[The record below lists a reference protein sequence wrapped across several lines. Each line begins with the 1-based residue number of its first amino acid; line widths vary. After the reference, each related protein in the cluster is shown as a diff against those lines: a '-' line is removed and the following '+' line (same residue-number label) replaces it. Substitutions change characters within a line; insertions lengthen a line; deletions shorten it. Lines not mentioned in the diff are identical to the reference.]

1 MQRRQAYCPTL
12 IRSDIVLV
20 ALGILAAAGAGR
32 AGENPHG
39 RELPDAPLPARIDFN
54 RDIRP
59 FLSAKC
65 WHCHGPDEK
74 SREADLRLDLRN
86 EAVRDLGGYRAVQP
100 GNPGD
105 SEVVKRIISTDR
117 DEVMPPPKEGHPL
130 TSREIELIRKWIA
143 QGATYA
149 QHWAFVPP
157 TRPNPPPVA
166 KLRSPVANPIDAFV
180 AARLAEHGLS
190 MSPRADRHTLIRRLS
205 LDLTGLPPT
214 PQQTAE
220 FVNDSGPDA
229 YGRLVDRLL
238 AATSFGER
246 WARVWLDIA
255 RYADSAGYGSDP
267 LRLNIWP
274 YRDWVIR
281 AFNRNLPY
289 DQFTVEQLAGD
300 LLPGAADDQILATAF
315 HRNTMTNT
323 EGGTDDEE
331 FRIAAVKDRVAV
343 TVQTWMGLTMGC
355 AQCHSHKFDPVSQR
369 EYYQFFAV
377 FNQTEDSDKADESP
391 TMPLPTPEQRKK
403 MGAIKAEIATLE
415 KQLAVPSSGE
425 FLRELADWERRV
437 ARPVS
442 WTVLKPLSAFA
453 KSGGRVDLGTDGGVF
468 PVGDNPSAES
478 LTIKVRTS
486 LKGITAFRLEALP
499 DERLPKGGPGRV
511 DHGRM
516 VLKEFRVSAGSSV
529 ESPMPARYVR
539 VDLPGTKK
547 MLSLAEVEVFSSG
560 RNVAPRGRAAQSST
574 YGEAAAARAIDGNTD
589 GEYRRSSSVTH
600 TENTDNPWWEL
611 DLGRVHRI
619 EQVVLWNRTDGAT
632 GSRLNGARLSV
643 LDENR
648 RPVLQQVMARAP
660 ETRATFAVSGANPIA
675 LQHAAAD
682 VAQAGFE
689 AAKAIDGVAETGW
702 SFDDATGSAHAIT
715 FETTQPVGD
724 GRELELSFVV
734 DTGGM
739 ERNSLGRVR
748 LLATTQAPPVQE
760 LPAEIRGI
768 LARPHGQRSEAQR
781 QTLAGHFQPRSRSLA
796 AVQAQLNGK
805 RAELATTKPVGVPV
819 LRELPGDKQR
829 ITRVLNKGNFL
840 DPGEVVKPAML
851 RSFHAQPGGA
861 AMNRL
866 SMARWLMSDGNPL
879 TARVAVNRFWA
890 QLFGLGLVETEED
903 FGTQGTLPS
912 HPELLDWLAVH
923 FRDDLQWDVKGLIRT
938 IVSSATYQQVSKVDP
953 ARLQKDPRCQWLSR
967 YPRRRLDAEQVRD
980 QALALSGLLSGKIGG
995 PSVFPP
1001 QPEGLWRAA
1010 FNGQRNWDTSKG
1022 EDRYRR
1028 GLYTFWRRTVPYPSM
1043 ATFDAPSRENCTLRR
1058 SPTNTPLHAFV
1069 TLNDP
1074 AFFEMAQ
1081 ALGRRII
1088 REGGASPESR
1098 ARFGLELVLCRPASA
1113 EQIAALVGLYRNEF
1127 AGYRARP
1134 QDAERISA
1142 APAAPSVSGSDASEA
1157 AAWTMVAN
1165 VLLNLDGVL
1174 MKG

>member
-1 MQRRQAYCPTL
+1 M
-12 IRSDIVLV
+12 IRSAIALV
-20 ALGILAAAGAGR
+20 APCILAAAGAGL
-32 AGENPHG
+32 AEENPHG
-39 RELPDAPLPARIDFN
+39 RELPDAPLPAKVDFN

-74 SREADLRLDLRN
+74 SREADLRLDLRE
-86 EAVRDLGGYRAVQP
+86 EAVRDLGGYQAVKP
-100 GNPGD
+100 GRPGD
-105 SEVVKRIISTDR
+105 SELVKRITSAKK

-130 TSREIELIRKWIA
+130 TSREIELVRKWIA
-143 QGATYA
+143 QGANYA
-149 QHWAFVPP
+149 QHWAFLPP
-157 TRPNPPPVA
+157 KRPDLRPVSSLKA
-166 KLRSPVANPIDAFV
+166 PLANPIDAFV

-190 MSPRADRHTLIRRLS
+190 MSPRADRHTLIRRVA

-220 FVNDSGPDA
+220 FVNDTSPDA

-238 AATSFGER
+238 ASNSFGER
-246 WARVWLDIA
+246 WARMWLDIA

-300 LLPGAADDQILATAF
+300 LLPGATEDQVLATAF

-355 AQCHSHKFDPVSQR
+355 AQCHSHKFDPISQK

-377 FNQTEDSDKADESP
+377 FNQTEDSDKTDESP
-391 TMPLPTPEQRKK
+391 TMPLPSPEQRARMSALKDQ
-403 MGAIKAEIATLE
+403 IAALE
-415 KQLAVPSSGE
+415 KQMAAPNSKE
-425 FLRELADWERRV
+425 FLRELAEWEQRV
-437 ARPVS
+437 SRPVQ
-442 WTVLKPLSAFA
+442 WTVLKPVSASA
-453 KSGGRVDLGTDGGVF
+453 KSGGGIEVEQDGSVF
-468 PVGDNPSAES
+468 PVGNNPPAES
-478 LTIKVRTS
+478 LTIKARTS
-486 LKGITAFRLEALP
+486 LKGITAFRLEALT
-499 DERLPKGGPGRV
+499 DDRLPHGGPGRA
-511 DHGRM
+511 DNGQA
-516 VLKEFRVSAGSSV
+516 VLSEFRVSAGSSRQP
-529 ESPMPARYVR
+529 SASARYVR
-539 VDLPGTKK
+539 IDLPGTKK
-547 MLSLAEVEVFSSG
+547 MLSLAEVQVFSSG
-560 RNVAPRGRAAQSST
+560 RNIAPQGTASQSSV
-574 YGEAAAARAIDGNTD
+574 YGGAVAARAIDGNTD
-589 GEYRRSSSVTH
+589 GKYRRSNSVTH
-600 TENTDNPWWEL
+600 TEGMDNPWWEL
-611 DLGRVHRI
+611 DLGRGQNI
-619 EQVVLWNRTDGAT
+619 DQVVVWNRTDEGTGA
-632 GSRLNGARLSV
+632 RLNGARLNV
-643 LDENR
+643 LDDNR
-648 RPVLQQVMARAP
+648 RPVFVRVMAQAP
-660 ETRATFAVSGANPIA
+660 AANAKFAVSDADQIDLRNASADAA
-675 LQHAAAD
+675 L
-682 VAQAGFE
+682 AGFE
-689 AAKAIDGVAETGW
+689 AVKAIDGAAETGW
-702 SFDDATGSAHAIT
+702 SFGDATGRAHAIT

-734 DTGGM
+734 DTGSG
-739 ERNSLGRVR
+739 ERNNLGRVR
-748 LLATTQAPPVQE
+748 VLATTQAPPVQE
-760 LPAEIRGI
+760 LPAEIRAI
-768 LARPHGQRSEAQR
+768 LARPHGQRSEAER
-781 QTLAGHFQPRSRSLA
+781 QTLAGHFKPLSRGLA
-796 AVQAQLNGK
+796 AAQAQLNAK
-805 RAELATTKPVGVPV
+805 RAELAGIKPLGVPV
-819 LRELPGDKQR
+819 LRELRGDQQR
-829 ITRVLNKGNFL
+829 ITRVLNKGSFL
-840 DPGEVVKPAML
+840 DPGEVVEPAML
-851 RSFHAQPGGA
+851 RSFHPQSGSA
-861 AMNRL
+861 AVNRL
-866 SMARWLMSDGNPL
+866 GMAGWLMSAGNPL

-938 IVSSATYQQVSKVDP
+938 IVSSATYQQVSKADP
-953 ARLQKDPRCQWLSR
+953 GRLQKDPRCQWLSR

-1001 QPEGLWRAA
+1001 QPDGLWRAA

-1081 ALGRRII
+1081 ALARRII

-1098 ARFGLELVLCRPASA
+1098 ARFGLELVLCRPVSA
-1113 EQIAALVGLYRNEF
+1113 EQVAALVELHRSEL
-1127 AGYRARP
+1127 ASYRARP
-1134 QDAERISA
+1134 QDAKRIAATPGASSA
-1142 APAAPSVSGSDASEA
+1142 AGIDASEA
-1157 AAWTMVAN
+1157 AAWTTVAN